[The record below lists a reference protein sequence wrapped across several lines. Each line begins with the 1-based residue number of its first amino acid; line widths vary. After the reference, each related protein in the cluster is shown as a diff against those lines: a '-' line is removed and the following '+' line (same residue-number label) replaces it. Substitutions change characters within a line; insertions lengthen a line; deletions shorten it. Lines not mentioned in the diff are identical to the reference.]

1 MVIGL
6 KTQIQP
12 EYLEELANKYQKEY
26 AQGEPFPHIIIDN
39 FLPEPLLDRVLE
51 EFPNFQKINWKKF
64 DSSNEKKLASTSELQ
79 MGENTRSLLYQLNSS
94 TFISFLEKLT
104 SIDGIIPDPHFVG
117 GGLHQIERGGYLKIH
132 ADFNRHTRMRLDRR
146 LNLLIYLNK
155 DWQEEYGGHFEM
167 WDTNMTKCE
176 KKILPI
182 FNRCVIFSTT
192 DFSFHGHPDP
202 LTCPEN
208 RTRKSLALYYYS
220 NGRPAEEVTNSHT
233 TLFKNREQD
242 SLAIKNSVLKSVT
255 PKTVFKKLLPPVL
268 IDLKNYLS
276 NKQS

>member
-1 MVIGL
+1 MVIGF
-6 KTQIQP
+6 KTQIRP
-12 EYLEELANKYQKEY
+12 EYLEELANKYQEEY
-26 AQGEPFPHIIIDN
+26 SQGKPFPHIIIDN
-39 FLPEPLLDRVLE
+39 FLPESLLDSVLE
-51 EFPNFQKINWKKF
+51 EFPDSKKIDWQKF
-64 DSSNEKKLASTSELQ
+64 DSSNEKKLATTSELQ

-94 TFISFLEKLT
+94 TFIGFLEKLT
-104 SIDGIIPDPHFVG
+104 SIDGIIPDSHFVG

-167 WDTNMTKCE
+167 WNTDMTKCE

-233 TLFKNREQD
+233 TLFRNREQD
-242 SLAIKNSVLKSVT
+242 SLEKKSVLKSVT
-255 PKTVFKKLLPPVL
+255 SKTVFKKLLPPIL

-276 NKQS
+276 DKQS